1 MEVKICNC
9 KISIVINKLIVG
21 RVNMEVSNGS
31 EDL

>member
-1 MEVKICNC
+1 MEVKICNG